1 MLLSFSILMF
11 VSIGLV
17 TVLLTL
23 RWGRSPSH
31 AIARI
36 ASPSQAET
44 HFLPSP
50 SLAWREVVNRIG
62 HFVPASS
69 KQLSLWKRRLI
80 RAGYRNPNAPRFLVG
95 ARIVSAAVFG
105 VAAVVIGLR
114 AASLD
119 NLALKIGGA
128 VLAGYMAP
136 AMYLNSAIRR
146 RQRAVNRG
154 IPDTLDLLVVC
165 VESGLG
171 LDQAIIQVAKELHAA
186 HPEICEE
193 LGVVNLEMRAGK
205 SRSDALHNLA
215 QRTGV
220 EDLRKLVAVLIQT
233 DRFGTSVAQSLRGH
247 AEYMRTM
254 ARQRAEEKA
263 AKLPVKMIFP
273 IFFCV
278 LPSLFVVTLGPVVTR
293 VVRELKPLIENL

>member
-1 MLLSFSILMF
+1 MLLSFTILIF

-17 TVLLTL
+17 TVLVVL
-23 RWGRSPSH
+23 RMGRSPSR

-36 ASPSQAET
+36 ASPSQADVR
-44 HFLPSP
+44 FLPSP

-69 KQLSLWKRRLI
+69 KDLSRWKRRLI
-80 RAGYRNPNAPRFLVG
+80 RAGYRNPNAPRFLAG
-95 ARIVSAAVFG
+95 ARMVSAVVLG
-105 VAAVVIGLR
+105 LVALVVGLR
-114 AASLD
+114 AATLD

-128 VLAGYMAP
+128 AFAGYLAP
-136 AMYLNSAIRR
+136 ALYLNSAIRR

-154 IPDTLDLLVVC
+154 IPDALDLLVVC

-171 LDQAIIQVAKELHAA
+171 LDQAIIQVAKELHGA
-186 HPEICEE
+186 HPEICDE
-193 LGVVNLEMRAGK
+193 LALVNLEMRAGK
-205 SRSDALHNLA
+205 SRADALHDLA

-220 EDLRKLVAVLIQT
+220 EDLRKLVAVLVQT

-263 AKLPVKMIFP
+263 AKLPIKLIFP

-278 LPSLFVVTLGPVVTR
+278 LPSLFVVTLGPVITR
-293 VVRELKPLIENL
+293 VIRELMPLIENL